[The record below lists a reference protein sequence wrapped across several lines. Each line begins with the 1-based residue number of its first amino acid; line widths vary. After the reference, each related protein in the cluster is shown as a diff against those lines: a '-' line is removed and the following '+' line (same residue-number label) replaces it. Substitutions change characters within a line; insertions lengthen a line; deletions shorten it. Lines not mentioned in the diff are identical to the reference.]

1 MAFWLYKKEEDN
13 YTRLRSIK
21 LSGKTGF
28 LADYLQSKSSED
40 TPFSWSFE
48 NDSIIKQIAPELDA
62 AAHELVFDI
71 LPKELSEVCLY
82 RVTTIRG
89 LSEFDE
95 TDMVLA
101 YKILQQGT
109 TSEASDVFKESF
121 TVTTPPSTRQVVEA
135 FRMSGGIATGAYL
148 WGKPK
153 LDLGAAIC
161 PPSD

>member
-21 LSGKTGF
+21 LSGKNGV
-28 LADYLQSKSSED
+28 LANFLQSKSAED

-48 NDSIIKQIAPELDA
+48 NESIIKQIDPKIDA
-62 AAHELVFDI
+62 AAHELIFDM
-71 LPKELSEVCLY
+71 LPEELTEVCLY
-82 RVTTIRG
+82 RVTAIRG

-101 YKILQQGT
+101 CKILQQGP
-109 TSEASDVFKESF
+109 TSEASVTFKESF

-135 FRMSGGIATGAYL
+135 FRMSGGIATGSYL

-153 LDLGAAIC
+153 MDIGAAIC
-161 PPSD
+161 PPS